1 MKLLDRVQRF
11 GKKAIGV
18 VNKTTKKVIGSS
30 IVQNI
35 RTILSELPDI
45 TEFVGE
51 TKRLI
56 EQHGL
61 KIIKS
66 IQSCRVPLSGALQGI
81 IKAFHAGKIAVDKF
95 FHLYMKIGLD
105 DGTSLIYEKNERPM
119 MSVTGAPR
127 KEEDCR
133 PISVSPG
140 LSLATMIEN
149 GIEKYGKHN
158 YFVYDPFKLNCQ
170 HFQIA
175 NMTASP
181 QIHITAEDRAWIDQD
196 AGQIA
201 EHLPEWAKS
210 GSAEII
216 QDFAKLTGLFH

>member
-1 MKLLDRVQRF
+1 MKILDRARQI
-11 GKKAIGV
+11 GKKVLGGAKV
-18 VNKTTKKVIGSS
+18 VRSV
-30 IVQNI
+30 
-35 RTILSELPDI
+35 LSQLSDI

-56 EQHGL
+56 EQHAD
-61 KIIKS
+61 KAIRT
-66 IQSCRVPLSGALQGI
+66 IQSCRVPLSNALQGLV
-81 IKAFHAGKIAVDKF
+81 KALHTGPVPVDTF

-119 MSVTGAPR
+119 MSVASAPR
-127 KEEDCR
+127 KDETCR
-133 PISVSPG
+133 GISVSPG
-140 LSLATMIEN
+140 LQLGIMIEN
-149 GIEKYGKHN
+149 AIRKYGRHN

-181 QIHITAEDRAWIDQD
+181 QIHVTEDDKKWIDQD
-196 AGQIA
+196 APKIG
-201 EHLPEWAKS
+201 ENVPTWAKS

-216 QDFAKLTGLFH
+216 QDYAKLIGHILQ